1 MNRDEARKILGEGA
15 TEEQVTNLLNSFHN
29 AEKVKN
35 DKIAQ
40 LESQLNNVSDYD
52 AIKKQLDDI
61 NKANLSREEQIA
73 LKEKE
78 AEQKLANASII
89 LNTTKAK
96 EILSGFD
103 LDDETISMLVSDD
116 EAKTINNATK
126 LKEKFDSLKENV
138 AKETKETLTNVD
150 LTPSIT
156 NVNQN
161 EKDEMTI
168 EKFMNLS
175 SEEQEKFIN
184 ENPEKFENL

>member
-52 AIKKQLDDI
+52 DIKKQLDDI

-96 EILSGFD
+96 EILAGFD

-168 EKFMNLS
+168 EKFMSLS

>member
-52 AIKKQLDDI
+52 DIKKQLDDI

-168 EKFMNLS
+168 EKFMSLS

>member
-96 EILSGFD
+96 EILAGFD

-161 EKDEMTI
+161 EKDEMTM

-175 SEEQEKFIN
+175 ADEQEKFIN

>member
-52 AIKKQLDDI
+52 DIKKQLDDI

>member
-52 AIKKQLDDI
+52 DIKKQLDDI

-96 EILSGFD
+96 EILAGFD

-156 NVNQN
+156 NVNQG
-161 EKDEMTI
+161 EEDEMTM
-168 EKFMNLS
+168 EKFMNMS
-175 SEEQEKFIN
+175 ADEQEKFIN

>member
-175 SEEQEKFIN
+175 SDEQEKFIN